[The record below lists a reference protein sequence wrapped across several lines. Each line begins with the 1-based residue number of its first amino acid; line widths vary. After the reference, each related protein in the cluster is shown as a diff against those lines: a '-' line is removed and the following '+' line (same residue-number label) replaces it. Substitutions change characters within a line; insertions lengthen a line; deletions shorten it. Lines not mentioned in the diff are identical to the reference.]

1 MTLFD
6 AGGRLAPIR
15 TGRFAEIAS
24 SLAWFIGL
32 IATFLHPAGLVVAG
46 ILLGV
51 TAISVERAFAAS
63 AAFGITVVAA
73 GVTWLV
79 VTGSLPVSTSVAP
92 SFIAFLSLI
101 VPPVVAVGLRS
112 IL

>member
-15 TGRFAEIAS
+15 TGKFADVAS

-32 IATFLHPAGLVVAG
+32 IATFLHPVGLVVAG
-46 ILLGV
+46 LLLGL
-51 TAISVERAFAAS
+51 TASSVERAFAAS
-63 AAFGITVVAA
+63 AAFGITIVAA
-73 GVTWLV
+73 GTVWLV
-79 VTGSLPVSTSVAP
+79 LTGSLPVTVSVAP

>member
-6 AGGRLAPIR
+6 AEGQLAPIR
-15 TGRFAEIAS
+15 TGRFADVAS

-46 ILLGV
+46 FLLGL
-51 TAISVERAFAAS
+51 TASSVARAFAAS
-63 AAFGITVVAA
+63 AAFGITIVAA
-73 GVTWLV
+73 GTAWLV
-79 VTGSLPVSTSVAP
+79 VTGSLPVTVSVAP